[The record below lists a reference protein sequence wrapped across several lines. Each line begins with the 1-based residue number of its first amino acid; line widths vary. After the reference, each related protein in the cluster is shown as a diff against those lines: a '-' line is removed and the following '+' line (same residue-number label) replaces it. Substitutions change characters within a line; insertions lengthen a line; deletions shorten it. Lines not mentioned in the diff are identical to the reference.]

1 VALLT
6 AVPFSISIKIPV
18 SIPVPVMVMLPPAA
32 ISVPVTG
39 KVSFTIMMRSYPVST
54 DIRRTRPIA
63 LVPFVMTSHRIP
75 IALDPDEVGARTHR
89 HGNHSRRRRSSD
101 PDSNRHLSGEGRYAN
116 QDE

>member
-6 AVPFSISIKIPV
+6 AVLVSIPIKIPV
-18 SIPVPVMVMLPPAA
+18 SIPVPVVVMLPPAT
-32 ISVPVTG
+32 ITLPITG
-39 KVSFTIMMRSYPVST
+39 EVSFSIIMRTYPVST
-54 DIRRTRPIA
+54 GVRRTRPIA
-63 LVPFVMTSHRIP
+63 LVPFVMTPHRIP

>member
-1 VALLT
+1 MALLT
-6 AVPFSISIKIPV
+6 AVLVSIPIKIPV

-63 LVPFVMTSHRIP
+63 WVPPVMVPHRIP
-75 IALDPDEVGARTHR
+75 IALDPDEVGSRTHG
-89 HGNHSRRRRSSD
+89 HSNHAWRRRSTD
-101 PDSNRHLSGEGRYAN
+101 PDSNRHLSGEGRYASR
-116 QDE
+116 